1 MPRLPAD
8 EIRTRIAK
16 KDAEGTIRHGGEWLT
31 IWSDPDSLKSAT
43 ARQEEAR
50 HNAAIRQA
58 EVSLAANIRALSG
71 QTGITVL
78 FQDNQSATPGLSE
91 AAVILPRITELPIPA
106 SLRGEADQR
115 ALCLAFPRGPLSLT
129 SATQNHIEDQ
139 FWQARAAVLGMQRYG
154 GIRHNLLAFYTK
166 QLARAGLTQVVLAN
180 EILLRQILVQL
191 AACNLGQDNGFLLN
205 HAGLEMWNRFLLR
218 QLPGLFE
225 EMAGRLHDMAG
236 FAAAARHAAE
246 RLLPHWQEA
255 AQSLQQPDDQQPDDQ
270 LPELAGGLAESIQQE
285 QPKTASQT
293 AEQDA
298 RQHQLPVRPS
308 AGRAYPVFTD
318 EFDRVAG
325 IEDLL
330 SDVQL
335 KKQRAQLD
343 AELGKLGAGTRR
355 LAAQLARLLATR
367 FETSW
372 QFDQAEGLLDVGRL
386 GRVVTNPLQ
395 PLSFKTEQLK
405 PALDCTV
412 SLLVDNSGSMR
423 GQPIRQAALAADMI
437 AAILSLAGVEFEVL
451 GFTTSGFRGGNS
463 YKKWVAAGRPANPGR
478 LCDLLQ
484 VIYKSADQPFQQA
497 RQQIAGLYDPP
508 FLAENIDGEAVLWA
522 ARRLLQRPPVRKLLL
537 VLSDGAPADRIT
549 LEHNQDSDLLARHL
563 VEAVRQCRKQGIEVS
578 AIGLNYDISHF
589 YPKSLRLDN
598 PESVPELLLESLTGL
613 LAR

>member
-16 KDAEGTIRHGGEWLT
+16 KDAGGTVRHGGEWLA
-31 IWSDPDSLKSAT
+31 IWSDPDSLKSAS
-43 ARQEEAR
+43 AKQEEAR
-50 HNAAIRQA
+50 YHAAIRQA

-71 QTGITVL
+71 DMDVTVL
-78 FQDNQSATPGLSE
+78 FQDSQGATAGLSQG
-91 AAVILPRITELPIPA
+91 AVILPRITELPIPA
-106 SLRGEADQR
+106 SLRGEADER
-115 ALCLAFPRGPLSLT
+115 ALALAFPRGPLSLT
-129 SATQNHIEDQ
+129 SAVQNQIEDQ
-139 FWQARAAVLGMQRYG
+139 LWQARAAVLGIQRYG
-154 GIRHNLLAFYTK
+154 GIRHNLLACHAAR
-166 QLARAGLTQVVLAN
+166 LARAGLTQTVLAN

-191 AACNLGQDNGFLLN
+191 AACNLGRDSGFLLD
-205 HAGLEMWNRFLLR
+205 HAGLEMWNRFLHR
-218 QLPGLFE
+218 QLPGLFD
-225 EMAGRLHDMAG
+225 EMTGQLNE
-236 FAAAARHAAE
+236 AARFAPAASRAAE
-246 RLLPHWQEA
+246 RLLVHWQDGA
-255 AQSLQQPDDQQPDDQ
+255 MARQQPDDQQA
-270 LPELAGGLAESIQQE
+270 EEAAGLAESIRPE
-285 QPKTASQT
+285 EREVASETA
-293 AEQDA
+293 AEEA
-298 RQHQLPVRPS
+298 PHRQLPARPPG
-308 AGRAYPVFTD
+308 GRGYPVFTD
-318 EFDRVAG
+318 EFDRVVRV
-325 IEDLL
+325 DSLL
-330 SDVQL
+330 TEAQL

-343 AELGKLGAGTRR
+343 AQLGKLGAGTRR
-355 LAAQLARLLATR
+355 LAGQLARLLATR

-372 QFDQAEGLLDVGRL
+372 HFDQLEGLLDAGRL

-395 PLSFKTEQLK
+395 PLSFKTEQLR
-405 PALDCTV
+405 PSLDCTV

-437 AAILSLAGVEFEVL
+437 AAILALAGVEFEVL
-451 GFTTSGFRGGNS
+451 GFTTAGFRGGNS

-497 RQQIAGLYDPP
+497 RQHIAGLYDPP

-522 ARRLLQRPPVRKLLL
+522 ARRLQQRPPARKLLL
-537 VLSDGAPADRIT
+537 VLSDGAPADRMT

-598 PESVPELLLESLTGL
+598 PESVPDLLLDSLTGL